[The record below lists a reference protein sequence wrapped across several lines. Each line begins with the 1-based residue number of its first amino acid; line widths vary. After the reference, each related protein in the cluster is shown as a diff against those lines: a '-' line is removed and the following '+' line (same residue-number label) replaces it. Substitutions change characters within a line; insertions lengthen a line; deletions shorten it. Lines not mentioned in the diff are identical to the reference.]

1 MARPKKSDKS
11 KARAIAMVPALYLG
25 FACYLGY
32 HTVQG
37 DRGLV
42 AWFSLTEQV
51 ESLERDVAVVSA
63 ERERLELRV
72 SHLQRDN
79 LDLDLLEER
88 ARVVLNLGHPDDRI
102 ILRPGLGD

>member
-1 MARPKKSDKS
+1 MARKSDKG
-11 KARAIAMVPALYLG
+11 KRGRIAIVPALYLG

-37 DRGLV
+37 DRGLA
-42 AWFSLTEQV
+42 AWINLTEQIETL
-51 ESLERDVAVVSA
+51 ESDIAATSEERQKLER
-63 ERERLELRV
+63 RV
-72 SHLQRDN
+72 SHLRRES

-102 ILRPGLGD
+102 ILESTPGD

>member
-1 MARPKKSDKS
+1 MARTRKSGKT
-11 KARAIAMVPALYLG
+11 KRRTIAIVPALYFG

-42 AWFSLTEQV
+42 AWFNLTEQV
-51 ESLERDVAVVSA
+51 ETLEGDIAVASA
-63 ERERLELRV
+63 ERRILERRV
-72 SHLQRDN
+72 SHLQREN

-102 ILRPGLGD
+102 ILESTLGD

>member
-1 MARPKKSDKS
+1 MARKNDKGL
-11 KARAIAMVPALYLG
+11 RGRIAIVPALYLG

-32 HTVQG
+32 HTIQG

-42 AWFSLTEQV
+42 AWIKLTEQI
-51 ESLERDVAVVSA
+51 EILEGDIAVASA
-63 ERERLELRV
+63 ERQKIEHRV
-72 SHLQRDN
+72 SHLRTDS

-102 ILRPGLGD
+102 ILESTAGD

>member
-1 MARPKKSDKS
+1 MARKSGKG
-11 KARAIAMVPALYLG
+11 KRGRIAIVPALYLG

-32 HTVQG
+32 HTIQG

-42 AWFSLTEQV
+42 AWMTLSDRIETMEA
-51 ESLERDVAVVSA
+51 EIATASA
-63 ERERLELRV
+63 ERVQLERRV
-72 SHLQRDN
+72 SYLRRES

-102 ILRPGLGD
+102 ILESTRDN